1 MDEFVNIIIY
11 FYASCFVLFI
21 SLATVA
27 NVAAAADGKQCCS
40 PAVLDVE
47 TKSNKLLKQQKPQ
60 HKLKSL

>member
-1 MDEFVNIIIY
+1 MDEFVNIVVY

-27 NVAAAADGKQCCS
+27 NVAAGKQCCS

>member
-1 MDEFVNIIIY
+1 MDEFVNIILY

-27 NVAAAADGKQCCS
+27 NVAAADGKQCCS
-40 PAVLDVE
+40 PAAADVE
-47 TKSNKLLKQQKPQ
+47 TKSNKLLKQQKLQ

>member
-1 MDEFVNIIIY
+1 MDEFVNIVVY

-27 NVAAAADGKQCCS
+27 NVAAADGKQCCS

-47 TKSNKLLKQQKPQ
+47 NKSNKLLIQQKQQ